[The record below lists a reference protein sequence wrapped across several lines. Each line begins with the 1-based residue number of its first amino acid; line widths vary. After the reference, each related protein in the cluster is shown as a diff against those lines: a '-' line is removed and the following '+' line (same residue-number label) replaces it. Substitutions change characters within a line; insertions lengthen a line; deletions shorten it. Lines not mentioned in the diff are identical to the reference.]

1 MDWSRDRIGNNS
13 KKPTLFDKVEGLK
26 LEDGEDF
33 TLIRMIGPSKR
44 VAHHMMPV
52 FKQDGTPVM
61 NKWKQQTRIPKVCLA
76 YNSKTGKFPED
87 SAKKCPYCKIDPD
100 APKVEVH
107 SNAIVRT
114 LQEDFNA
121 KKRNKQRSKKE
132 TKKRELFDGTSWYI
146 AESKA
151 SKNLTPVRFFRITSS
166 IGNKISD
173 FTSLNKVKNKK
184 TGETKVYAP
193 QHQKYGFDL
202 NIKFDNSKSASEKYS
217 IVKDDRTELTEEE
230 MNYLLWDIDIDAPES
245 FEEALKEAKSFKKRM
260 DAAEMVESKGKKKRK
275 NDDDDDDDDWNEDSD
290 DDNDD
295 DDEDEDDED
304 NSKKK
309 KSKKDKSSK
318 NKKKKKDD
326 DDSDD
331 DDDSEDWE
339 DDEDE
344 DEDDSEDDDSD
355 DDNDDEDEDDEDD
368 EPVKKKGK
376 DKGKKNKKG
385 KNKKKKKD
393 DDDDDDDWDSD
404 DDDEDADE
412 DSDDDDDADEDDEDD
427 KKSKKK
433 SKKDKSSKKNKKSSK
448 KSKKDDDDDDEDDDD
463 SDDDSDDW
471 DDDD

>member
-295 DDEDEDDED
+295 DDDEDEDDED

-355 DDNDDEDEDDEDD
+355 DDNDDEDDEDAEDD

-376 DKGKKNKKG
+376 DKGKKDKKG

-412 DSDDDDDADEDDEDD
+412 DSDGDDEDEDD